1 MKTFHVKY
9 DPKSSTNVL
18 NRLRAA
24 VKTRA
29 PQGDTGVLWCDSY
42 ESMFRVISPARM
54 DIIDAIREHKPDS
67 IYELAK
73 LLERD
78 VGNVHRD
85 VKSLAEIGILR
96 LDEADSG
103 DRERMRPVV
112 LFDKIVWEMELPK
125 KRAV

>member
-18 NRLRAA
+18 NRLRTA
-24 VKTRA
+24 VKTRTPKSDA
-29 PQGDTGVLWCDSY
+29 GVLWCDSY

-73 LLERD
+73 LLERN

-125 KRAV
+125 KRTV

>member
-1 MKTFHVKY
+1 
-9 DPKSSTNVL
+9 
-18 NRLRAA
+18 
-24 VKTRA
+24 
-29 PQGDTGVLWCDSY
+29 
-42 ESMFRVISPARM
+42 M

>member
-24 VKTRA
+24 VKTRT
-29 PQGDTGVLWCDSY
+29 PQGDAGVLWCDSY